1 MQSSTRLSRT
11 KEKRSRIGHLIRK
24 QKITQIPTVTET
36 TSPCAQL
43 PRQSAPSMWLVLH
56 GFLFWTAGK
65 EVEKFSTSD
74 VYYERTNVTPAVTI
88 MSRRMSRQLL
98 KRGGSESSEKSARR
112 RIKYNRRRAEA
123 ATWSVKRMKCH
134 KEYHANRW
142 RKIVN
147 GQKSSKS
154 STFSSSENGGAS

>member
-65 EVEKFSTSD
+65 KSRNSRQA
-74 VYYERTNVTPAVTI
+74 YYERTNVTPAVTI

-112 RIKYNRRRAEA
+112 RIKYNRRRGAEA

-134 KEYHANRW
+134 RECHANRW